1 MSNGFWSKK
10 NLYIRVGIM
19 FILGIIFGL
28 INPTMSVNLQWIGA
42 FWMNC
47 IKMLIVPI
55 VFCSV
60 VGGIAHLENAATL
73 KRLGGKVVAIYVVFT
88 FISCVLAVCVA
99 LLLKPGIG
107 VKLDKIPELTTKI
120 TQIDLLGFFKN
131 LAPSNMIEAMAKG
144 NTMQV
149 IFVAICCGIAI
160 VLVGKPAESFKN
172 GVNSFLQVIYKVI
185 DGVMAVSPI
194 GVFCLMA
201 HATAFY
207 GPKLFT
213 SLAKFIGTIWVGC
226 ILIILIVFTV
236 PVVCYCKVRIGRWF
250 KSLIPIL
257 LMTTATN
264 SSAATIPTTLSVAEN
279 TYHIPD
285 KLAGFSIPLGATI
298 NLCGG
303 ACFTTIFAIFVAQ
316 FYGQALGLEQ
326 LFYICVLSTIVA
338 IAAPGIA
345 GGGIILGPLF
355 LSMVGL
361 PVELGGLLGGFYRLI
376 DTAHTAANVVG
387 DVAGSLIVAKNEKIW
402 DVSMMEKTAIPKEP
416 ED

>member
-1 MSNGFWSKK
+1 MLAIMSKK
-10 NLYIRVGIM
+10 NLYLRVGIL
-19 FILGIIFGL
+19 FVLGILFGL
-28 INPTMSVNLQWIGA
+28 ACPSAAVKVKWVGDL
-42 FWMNC
+42 WMNG
-47 IKMLIVPI
+47 IRMLIIPI

-73 KRLGGKVVAIYVVFT
+73 KRLGGKVVLVYVFFT
-88 FISCVLAVCVA
+88 FASCVLAVAVA
-99 LLLKPGIG
+99 SLLQPGVG
-107 VKLDKIPELTTKI
+107 AAFENIPALTTQI

-131 LAPSNMIEAMAKG
+131 LAPSNMIAAMAAG

-149 IFVAICCGIAI
+149 IFVAICCGVAV
-160 VLVGKPAESFKN
+160 VLVGEPAASFKN
-172 GVNSFLQVIYKVI
+172 GVIAFLKVIYKII
-185 DGVMAVSPI
+185 DGVMALSPI

-207 GPKLFT
+207 GPQLFT
-213 SLAKFIGTIWVGC
+213 SLAKFIGTIWVAC
-226 ILIILIVFTV
+226 FLIILLVFTL
-236 PVVCYCKVRIGRWF
+236 PVVCYCKVGFGTWF

-279 TYHIPD
+279 TYRVPV
-285 KLAGFSIPLGATI
+285 KLTGFSIPLGATI
-298 NLCGG
+298 NLSGG

-316 FYGQALGLEQ
+316 FYQVHLGLEQ
-326 LFYICVLSTIVA
+326 LAYICVLSTIVA

-345 GGGIILGPLF
+345 GGGIVLGPLF

-387 DVAGSLIVAKNEKIW
+387 DVAGTLVVAKNEKMW
-402 DVSMMEKTAIPKEP
+402 DVSMMDGGKK
-416 ED
+416 D